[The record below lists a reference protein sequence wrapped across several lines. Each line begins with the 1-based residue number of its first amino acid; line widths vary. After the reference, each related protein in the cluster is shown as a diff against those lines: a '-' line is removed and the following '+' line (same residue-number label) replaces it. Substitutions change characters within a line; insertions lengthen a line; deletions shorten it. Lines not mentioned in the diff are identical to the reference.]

1 MCRHSE
7 RSQRRRGRV
16 RPTTPTLRRA
26 DAQRRSNPLAPTVTF
41 APTMRE
47 RVFDPLQIDDDERE
61 QVPEF
66 FTSSQLGKDA
76 DRVGVGRFL
85 MGFLILILILIFLI
99 FFFDLLP
106 DFYLK

>member
-1 MCRHSE
+1 
-7 RSQRRRGRV
+7 
-16 RPTTPTLRRA
+16 
-26 DAQRRSNPLAPTVTF
+26 
-41 APTMRE
+41 MRE

-85 MGFLILILILIFLI
+85 MGFLILI
-99 FFFDLLP
+99 
-106 DFYLK
+106 